1 MRLNHS
7 FGNTSIERS
16 NAIMEYQKLTVKM
29 ALELAAPHT
38 WPAAVMPVV
47 IGIALSIANEAF
59 PSWIT
64 CLVLLFIC
72 VLMQSSV
79 NTFNDY
85 FDYAKGLDSTED
97 NLDPTD
103 AVLLYN
109 NVNPKSALK
118 LAIGFLAAAFV
129 LGIYIIWLAGW
140 IPLVIALVGALIVVL
155 YSAGKTPISSLPIG
169 EAVSGIVMGGLITLA
184 VFDVL
189 VGEFSWFVLLWSIP
203 QIIGIG
209 LIMMTNNTCDI
220 EKDVQS
226 NRRTLPIILG
236 RKRARKVYHALLWSW
251 IASIVIIVAIW
262 FTDGL
267 VIVVCMLLTAI
278 PLVKP
283 LLANPLK
290 QSSRIKAMGQICSV
304 NIALGAFYAASI
316 LFFAAQFFGSL
327 LP

>member
-1 MRLNHS
+1 M
-7 FGNTSIERS
+7 T
-16 NAIMEYQKLTVKM
+16 YQNLTVKM
-29 ALELAAPHT
+29 AIELAAPHT
-38 WPAAVMPVV
+38 WPAAVMPVL
-47 IGIALSIANEAF
+47 IGIALSVALKSS

-64 CLVLLFIC
+64 CIILLFIC

-85 FDYAKGLDSTED
+85 FDYVKGLDSKED

-109 NVNPKSALK
+109 NIDPKSALK
-118 LAIGFLAAAFV
+118 LAIGYLAGAFV
-129 LGIYIIWLAGW
+129 LGIYIIYLAGW

-184 VFDVL
+184 VVDVL
-189 VGEFSWFVLLWSIP
+189 TGTFMWIALLWSVP

-226 NRRTLPIILG
+226 NRHTLPIVLG
-236 RKRARKVYHALLWSW
+236 RKRSRKVYHALLWIW
-251 IASIVIIVAIW
+251 VLCIVIIDAIW
-262 FTDGL
+262 FTKGL
-267 VIVVCMLLTAI
+267 LIAVFMLFTAL
-278 PLVKP
+278 PLLKP
-283 LLANPLK
+283 LLANPLR
-290 QSSRIKAMGQICSV
+290 QSSRIQAMSQICYV

-316 LFFAAQFFGSL
+316 LFYAI
-327 LP
+327 